1 MPLELPGGCD
11 RPQCELYKGQ
21 ALAGLPGRAAQ
32 RMEGGCLANR
42 NQFGCILAKLQ
53 DAHSPFELCVLNMV
67 TLLALTVTHSQ
78 NQAQKAM
85 GTRTMPGS

>member
-1 MPLELPGGCD
+1 MHLEMPGMCY
-11 RPQCELYKGQ
+11 RPQSDLHEGQ
-21 ALAGLPGRAAQ
+21 AVAGLPGRAAQ

-67 TLLALTVTHSQ
+67 PLLALTVTHSQ
-78 NQAQKAM
+78 NEAQKAM